1 MMRELNA
8 SKNIAVSALWT
19 RADGLF
25 DSNFSVRRRRV
36 LAAGAGLAAWPAVH
50 AQRARGFDGLATRIA
65 TLAPDVQGVAVLQR
79 GALAFEFH
87 RPGVAADS
95 LVDVQSVT
103 KSVLSLLFGCAL
115 ADGHVRGVDELV
127 AMRLPEMLRLG
138 GDARLKRLRFA
149 HLLTMTAGWPAEIT
163 ARRDR
168 DDNLGWLARRPF
180 LAEPGARFAYDNGAT
195 NVLAL
200 ALARAVG
207 QPLDDYARQRL
218 LGPLGVTRFDW
229 RRGAQGHAIGAFGL
243 MLNLRDMARVGEL
256 VLAGGHWQGRE
267 LVPADYLRQAT
278 TRRNAGG
285 GPAFTPYGYLWWVS
299 PEAVM
304 ASGYGGQWI
313 YVDARRQA
321 VIAAISRRTPDSA
334 VRNQALALI
343 RREILPAL
351 PRTK

>member
-1 MMRELNA
+1 MREPDA
-8 SKNIAVSALWT
+8 SINIAAGACWT
-19 RADGLF
+19 GAGGRF
-25 DSNFSVRRRRV
+25 DSNYPALRRRTLV
-36 LAAGAGLAAWPAVH
+36 LGAGLAGWPAVH
-50 AQRARGFDGLATRIA
+50 AQRARGFGGLAARIA
-65 TLAPDVQGVAVLQR
+65 TLAPDVLSVAVVQR
-79 GALAFEFH
+79 GALAFEFY
-87 RPGVAADS
+87 RPGTTADS
-95 LVDVQSVT
+95 LHDVQSVT

-138 GDARLKRLRFA
+138 GDARLQRLRFA
-149 HLLTMTAGWPAEIT
+149 HLLTMTAGWTADVT

-180 LAEPGARFAYDNGAT
+180 VAEPGARFAYDNGAT

-207 QPLDDYARQRL
+207 RPLDDYARQRL
-218 LGPLGVTRFDW
+218 LGPLGIARFDW

-243 MLNLRDMARVGEL
+243 MLSPRDMARVGEL
-256 VLAGGHWQGRE
+256 VLAGGRWQGRE

-285 GPAFTPYGYLWWVS
+285 WPAFTPYGYLWWVS

-313 YVDARRQA
+313 YVDAQRQA
-321 VIAAISRRTPDSA
+321 VIAATSRRTPDSA
-334 VRNQALALI
+334 ARNQALALI
-343 RREILPAL
+343 RREILPAV
-351 PRTK
+351 PRS